1 METFVDTNPG
11 MKSRIGYTFEFHD
24 YSEAELV
31 EIFCRKAKKAGF
43 VLEKG
48 VKEKIAECVKEVS
61 SQKDFGNGRYIDKLF
76 QEVMVEHAMNLNG
89 NQNLKILSVE
99 DIPSREMLEKKS

>member
-48 VKEKIAECVKEVS
+48 VKEKV
-61 SQKDFGNGRYIDKLF
+61 G
-76 QEVMVEHAMNLNG
+76 
-89 NQNLKILSVE
+89 
-99 DIPSREMLEKKS
+99 